1 MGPAESNPPCLLDIR
16 RCSAQSRSVQFCNTC
31 SFQPGRAGVE
41 KTFHSKNTYGLHPR
55 SLRGVLHPLR
65 VTNFM
70 CKLEPLWVS
79 KNMLFHW
86 TSTTCSPARPLRHVP
101 ARPFRHSRP
110 RSLVHAEGMA
120 QHQLSLLPRSRE
132 SQICVERAEKTVCFF
147 PAWGVQRFLIWP
159 NFWTGLEVLKIN
171 QWPHLPMP

>member
-1 MGPAESNPPCLLDIR
+1 M
-16 RCSAQSRSVQFCNTC
+16 C
-31 SFQPGRAGVE
+31 SFVIPVLSSQAEPGSRKRFTP
-41 KTFHSKNTYGLHPR
+41 KTHMACTQDLCAVCCTR
-55 SLRGVLHPLR
+55 
-65 VTNFM
+65 
-70 CKLEPLWVS
+70 CVS
-79 KNMLFHW
+79 QISCVSWNLFGCQKNMLFHW